1 MISRLRLASRLALL
15 GGTVA
20 LTGVSARAD
29 TPFTLTAT
37 TTAGQPPITVSIGGS
52 NLLNLVDS
60 FINDQTSFQS
70 QFQQLSGRA
79 VSANLTFLGVPNA
92 ITFSTNAANTNVSVG
107 FTPINV
113 AKTFVGPT
121 SQDVQSQIDNYFQT
135 NGVQTLTAFLAAIA
149 RSSAVAVTDG
159 NPNAT
164 TAIDAASLFTN
175 QAFTPATDLGSQ
187 LDSSGSAGASSG
199 GSPGKP
205 QFNALGI
212 NSGTFTAGSFSGNF
226 EEASYSHLFFHVI
239 DVSGYAN
246 YLTMDGAKVYG
257 AGTDFAVPIHLATM
271 GPDSNYNWRLTP
283 VAGISGRASVDLAS
297 GALLWDVGLV
307 NTIDYRVN
315 RQLILCLMNEFTDYQ
330 SFSISYGGY
339 TFDPHVKQQIVKDGV
354 RAVTPLTRRL
364 VADAFVVE
372 TNFLQAAA
380 IRQFTTIGGS
390 LSLRAAKA
398 WNLTLGV
405 NYDTGPSYQSYSV
418 GLASAWHW

>member
-1 MISRLRLASRLALL
+1 
-15 GGTVA
+15 
-20 LTGVSARAD
+20 
-29 TPFTLTAT
+29 
-37 TTAGQPPITVSIGGS
+37 
-52 NLLNLVDS
+52 
-60 FINDQTSFQS
+60 
-70 QFQQLSGRA
+70 